1 MTLELEIL
9 RHDYFNEYKSQ
20 LKIDVESAF
29 ATLKNKPQ
37 SSDDFKFYLANSAV
51 HSSNIEGNTV
61 SFDTYL
67 KSSEFNLHL
76 KTKEIKE
83 IEDLIAAYQFAE
95 ENDLSLENT
104 LKAHEILTQSILI
117 KKERGKIRK
126 VKVGVRSEGRL
137 IYLAIEPEFIKH
149 ELEKL
154 FADISILLKAKLT
167 TAEIFYFA
175 SYIHLVFVSI
185 HPFVDG
191 NGRATRLIEK
201 WFLAKMLGGNAW
213 LITSEKN
220 YWDNRPIYYRNL
232 QIGVNYYEVKYEK
245 SIPFLLM
252 LPNSLLILP
261 IQPTSAPS

>member
-1 MTLELEIL
+1 MTFE
-9 RHDYFNEYKSQ
+9 
-20 LKIDVESAF
+20 LKILNPYYFIDYKAQLEVDVETAF
-29 ATLKNKPQ
+29 STLQNKPQ
-37 SSDDFKFYLANSAV
+37 TLDDFKFYLANAAV

-83 IEDLIAAYQFAE
+83 IEELIAAYQFAK
-95 ENDLSLENT
+95 ENNLTFDNI
-104 LKAHEILTQSILI
+104 LKAHEILTKSILV

-126 VKVGVRSEGRL
+126 VKVGIRSGGRL
-137 IYLAIEPEFIKH
+137 IYLAIEPEFIKE
-149 ELEKL
+149 ELQKL

-167 TAEIFYFA
+167 ITEIFYYA
-175 SYIHLVFVSI
+175 AYIHLVFVNI

-201 WFLAKMLGGNAW
+201 WFLAKMLGDNAW
-213 LITSEKN
+213 CITSEKN
-220 YWDNRPIYYRNL
+220 YWDNRMTYYRNL
-232 QIGVNYYEVKYEK
+232 QLGVNYYEVKYEK

-252 LPNSLLILP
+252 LPNSLINA
-261 IQPTSAPS
+261 I

>member
-1 MTLELEIL
+1 MSLQLKIL
-9 RHDYFNEYKSQ
+9 RPEYFIQYQSQ
-20 LKIDVESAF
+20 LKIDVETTF
-29 ATLKNKPQ
+29 ATINNKPQ
-37 SSDDFKFYLANSAV
+37 SLEDFKFYLANSAV

-61 SFDTYL
+61 SFDTFL

-83 IEDLIAAYQFAE
+83 IEDLIAAYQFAR
-95 ENDLSLENT
+95 ENDLSIEKI
-104 LKAHEILTQSILI
+104 LKTHEILTQSILI

-137 IYLAIEPEFIKH
+137 IYLAVEPEFIKQ

-154 FADISILLKAKLT
+154 ISDISILLKSQLSVT
-167 TAEIFYFA
+167 EIFYYAAF
-175 SYIHLVFVSI
+175 IHLVFVNI

-201 WFLAKMLGGNAW
+201 WFLAKMLGENAW
-213 LITSEKN
+213 FITSEKN
-220 YWDNRPIYYRNL
+220 YWDNRPVYYKNL
-232 QIGVNYYEVKYEK
+232 QIGVNYYEVNYEK

-252 LPNSLLILP
+252 LPNALLN
-261 IQPTSAPS
+261 TF

>member
-1 MTLELEIL
+1 MVFE
-9 RHDYFNEYKSQ
+9 
-20 LKIDVESAF
+20 LKILNGDYLNGYKKLLPVDVETAF
-29 ATLKNKPQ
+29 ARLKDKVQ
-37 SSDDFKFYLANSAV
+37 SVDDFRFYLANSAV

-76 KTKEIKE
+76 KTKEIRE
-83 IEDLIAAYQFAE
+83 IEELIAAYQFAR
-95 ENDLSLENT
+95 ENELTLDNI

-137 IYLAIEPEFIKH
+137 IYLAVEPEFIKQ

-154 FADISILLKAKLT
+154 FSDISILLKRKLT
-167 TAEIFYFA
+167 VSEIFYYA
-175 SYIHLVFVSI
+175 AYIHLVFVNI

-201 WFLAKMLGGNAW
+201 WFLAKMLGENAW
-213 LITSEKN
+213 CITSEKN
-220 YWDNRPIYYRNL
+220 YWNNRETYYRNL

-252 LPNSLLILP
+252 LPNALL
-261 IQPTSAPS
+261 QTV

>member
-1 MTLELEIL
+1 MTLGLKIL
-9 RHDYFNEYKSQ
+9 NQDYFNDYKTQ
-20 LKIDVESAF
+20 LKVDVESTF
-29 ATLKNKPQ
+29 ETLKNKPQ
-37 SSDDFKFYLANSAV
+37 SLEDFKFYLTNSAV

-83 IEDLIAAYQFAE
+83 IEELIAAYQFAR
-95 ENDLSLENT
+95 ENDLTLDNI

-137 IYLAIEPEFIKH
+137 IYLAVEPEFIKQ

-154 FADISILLKAKLT
+154 FADISILLKSKLT
-167 TAEIFYFA
+167 TAEVFYYA
-175 SYIHLVFVSI
+175 AYIHLVFVNLHS
-185 HPFVDG
+185 FVDG

-201 WFLAKMLGGNAW
+201 WFLAKMLGDNAW
-213 LITSEKN
+213 CITSEKN
-220 YWDNRPIYYRNL
+220 YWDNRPTYYKNL
-232 QIGVNYYEVKYEK
+232 QIGMNYYEVKYEK
-245 SIPFLLM
+245 SVPFLLM
-252 LPNSLLILP
+252 LPNSLIN
-261 IQPTSAPS
+261 AV

>member
-1 MTLELEIL
+1 MELKIL
-9 RHDYFNEYKSQ
+9 KQEFYEAYKSQ
-20 LKIDVESAF
+20 LTVDVETAF
-29 ATLKNKPQ
+29 ETLKSKPQ
-37 SSDDFKFYLANSAV
+37 SADDFKFYLANSAV

-61 SFDTYL
+61 NFDTYL
-67 KSSEFNLHL
+67 KASEFNLHL

-83 IEDLIAAYQFAE
+83 IEDLISAYQYAR
-95 ENDLSLENT
+95 ENELSLET
-104 LKAHEILTQSILI
+104 ILKAHEILTQTILL

-137 IYLAIEPEFIKH
+137 IYLAIEPEFIKA

-154 FADISILLKAKLT
+154 FYDISLLLKSKLT
-167 TAEIFYFA
+167 TSEIFYYAAF
-175 SYIHLVFVSI
+175 IHLVFVNI

-201 WFLAKMLGGNAW
+201 WFLAKMLGENAW
-213 LITSEKN
+213 CITSEKN
-220 YWDNRPIYYRNL
+220 YWDIRPTYYKNL

-252 LPNSLLILP
+252 LPNALLKLI
-261 IQPTSAPS
+261 

>member
-1 MTLELEIL
+1 MTLELKIL
-9 RHDYFNEYKSQ
+9 QHDYFSDYNAQ
-20 LKIDVESAF
+20 LKIDVEPAF
-29 ATLKNKPQ
+29 ATLKNIPQ
-37 SSDDFKFYLANSAV
+37 SLDDFKFYLANSAV

-61 SFDTYL
+61 NFDTYL
-67 KSSEFNLHL
+67 KSREFNLHL

-83 IEDLIAAYQFAE
+83 IEDLITAYQFAG
-95 ENDLSLENT
+95 ENDLTLENT

-137 IYLAIEPEFIKH
+137 IYLAIEPEFIKQ

-167 TAEIFYFA
+167 IAEIFYFA
-175 SYIHLVFVSI
+175 AYIHLVFVNI

-201 WFLAKMLGGNAW
+201 WFLAKMLGSNAW
-213 LITSEKN
+213 RITSEKN
-220 YWDNRPIYYRNL
+220 YWDNRPVYYKNL

-252 LPNSLLILP
+252 LPNSLLLLP
-261 IQPTSAPS
+261 ISPPFAAP

>member
-1 MTLELEIL
+1 MTL
-9 RHDYFNEYKSQ
+9 Q
-20 LKIDVESAF
+20 LKILRQDLFDDYQKRLQVDIESLF
-29 ATLKNKPQ
+29 STLKRKPQ
-37 SSDDFKFYLANSAV
+37 TIEDFKFYLANSAV

-67 KSSEFNLHL
+67 KASEFNLHL

-83 IEDLIAAYQFAE
+83 IEDLIAAYQFAS
-95 ENDLSLENT
+95 ENDLAFINI
-104 LKAHEILTQSILI
+104 LKAHEILTQAILI

-137 IYLAIEPEFIKH
+137 IYLAVEPEFVKQ

-154 FADISILLKAKLT
+154 FTDISVLLKTELT
-167 TAEIFYFA
+167 ISEIFYYA
-175 SYIHLVFVSI
+175 AYIHLVFVNI

-201 WFLAKMLGGNAW
+201 WFLAKKLGDNAW
-213 LITSEKN
+213 FITSEKN
-220 YWDNRPIYYRNL
+220 YWDCQSAYYKNL
-232 QIGVNYYEVKYEK
+232 QLGVNYYELKYEK

-252 LPNSLLILP
+252 LPKSLENK
-261 IQPTSAPS
+261 

>member
-1 MTLELEIL
+1 MTLKLQLL
-9 RHDYFNEYKSQ
+9 RQDLFDEYKKR
-20 LKIDVESAF
+20 LKVDVEKSF
-29 ATLKNKPQ
+29 ASIKRQQQTIE
-37 SSDDFKFYLANSAV
+37 DFKFYLANSAV

-67 KSSEFNLHL
+67 KASEFNLHL

-83 IEDLIAAYQFAE
+83 IEDLIAAYQFAR
-95 ENDLSLENT
+95 ENDLTLANI
-104 LKAHEILTQSILI
+104 LKAHEILTQVILV

-137 IYLAIEPEFIKH
+137 IYLAVEPEFVKQ

-154 FADISILLKAKLT
+154 FSDISLLLKSKLT
-167 TAEIFYFA
+167 TTEIFFYA
-175 SYIHLVFVSI
+175 AYIHLVFVNI

-201 WFLAKMLGGNAW
+201 WFLAKMLGDNAW
-213 LITSEKN
+213 FITSEKN
-220 YWDNRPIYYRNL
+220 YWDNRTTYYKNL
-232 QIGVNYYEVKYEK
+232 QLGVNYYEVKYEK

-252 LPNSLLILP
+252 LPNSLLNMP
-261 IQPTSAPS
+261 

>member
-1 MTLELEIL
+1 MTLSLKIL
-9 RHDYFNEYKSQ
+9 KQEYFNDYKNQ
-20 LKIDVESAF
+20 LKIDVESTF
-29 ATLKNKPQ
+29 ATIKNKPKTLE
-37 SSDDFKFYLANSAV
+37 DFKFYLANSAV

-83 IEDLIAAYQFAE
+83 IEDLIAAYQFAR
-95 ENDLSLENT
+95 ENHLTLDNI

-137 IYLAIEPEFIKH
+137 IYLAVEPEFIKQ

-154 FADISILLKAKLT
+154 FSDISLLLKAKLT
-167 TAEIFYFA
+167 TTEIFYFA
-175 SYIHLVFVSI
+175 ACIHLVFVNI

-191 NGRATRLIEK
+191 NGRAIRLIDK
-201 WFLAKMLGGNAW
+201 WFLAKMLGENAW
-213 LITSEKN
+213 FITSEKN
-220 YWDNRPIYYRNL
+220 YWDNRPIYYKNL

-245 SIPFLLM
+245 SVPFLLM
-252 LPNSLLILP
+252 LPNSLIN
-261 IQPTSAPS
+261 AV

>member
-1 MTLELEIL
+1 MVFE
-9 RHDYFNEYKSQ
+9 
-20 LKIDVESAF
+20 LKILNGDYLNGYKKLLPVDIETAF
-29 ATLKNKPQ
+29 ARLKDKVQ
-37 SSDDFKFYLANSAV
+37 SVDDFRFYLANSAV

-76 KTKEIKE
+76 KTKEIRE
-83 IEDLIAAYQFAE
+83 IEELIAAYQFAR
-95 ENDLSLENT
+95 ENELTLDNI

-137 IYLAIEPEFIKH
+137 IYLAVEPEFIKQ

-154 FADISILLKAKLT
+154 FSDISILLKRKLT
-167 TAEIFYFA
+167 VSEIFYYA
-175 SYIHLVFVSI
+175 AYIHLVFVNI

-201 WFLAKMLGGNAW
+201 WFLAKMLGENAW
-213 LITSEKN
+213 CITSEKN
-220 YWDNRPIYYRNL
+220 YWNNRETYYRNL

-252 LPNSLLILP
+252 LPNALLQTL
-261 IQPTSAPS
+261 